1 MLDMTQYRDR
11 VVVVTGGAQGI
22 GRGIAQ
28 AFAREG
34 ARVVIGDI
42 DDEAGREAAFDINR
56 DGGACFFYRM
66 DVSSWPACKELAS
79 FAVAE
84 CGTIDILVN
93 NAGIAKATAGSIF
106 DETPENFDRV
116 LDVNLRGT
124 FLCAHACIPF
134 MTRSGGGSIVN
145 IASTRAFMSEPETE
159 AYSASKGGVLAL
171 THAMAVSLSRRH
183 IRVNSISPGWI
194 DVSGWQKGHP
204 APDPLTEADH
214 RQHPAGRVG
223 EPADIAAAC
232 LYLCSSDAGFITGM
246 NLTVDGGMTIKMIYQ

>member
-1 MLDMTQYRDR
+1 MKQFENR
-11 VVVVTGGAQGI
+11 VAVVTGGGQGI

-28 AFAREG
+28 AFAGAG

-56 DGGACFFYRM
+56 DGGHCFFLRM
-66 DVSSWPACKELAS
+66 DVASWSDCRDLAA

-84 CGTIDILVN
+84 CGTIDVLVN
-93 NAGIAKATAGSIF
+93 NAGISKASVGSIF
-106 DETPENFDRV
+106 DETPEMFDRV
-116 LDVNLRGT
+116 MDVNLRGT
-124 FLCAHACIPF
+124 FLCTKACIPF

-159 AYSASKGGVLAL
+159 AYSASKGGVISL
-171 THAMAVSLSRRH
+171 THALAISLAIRH

-194 DVSGWQKGHP
+194 DVSGMQKGHP
-204 APDPLTEADH
+204 TPDPLSESDH

-232 LYLCSSDAGFITGM
+232 LYLCSADAGFITGM
-246 NLTVDGGMTIKMIYQ
+246 NLTVDGGMTVKMIYQ